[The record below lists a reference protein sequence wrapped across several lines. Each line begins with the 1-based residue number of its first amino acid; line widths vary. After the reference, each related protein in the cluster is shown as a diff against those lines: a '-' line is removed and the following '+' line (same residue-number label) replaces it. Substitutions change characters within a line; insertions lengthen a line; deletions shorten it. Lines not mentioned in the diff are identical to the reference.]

1 MENGEELE
9 EKIRLCVCARELRT
23 TGSIAMWSAKVLRR
37 SQPPTKL
44 NRKIYAAPHWK
55 YCVFRVFFPSLAW
68 AKRTLNKFISQQKH
82 HSAELSIP
90 FPFSV
95 SFQLDFSLC
104 RPYLIPSP
112 LLLRLSISN
121 ELGFIRFFCSFIE
134 KHAFFC
140 CVYFLEIENE
150 EEQLPHVYSKR
161 CIPDFYAAILPFAA
175 RPAHSLE
182 VRRSKKCV
190 HTWCYSHRRCRTS
203 HEINKCVHHRCL
215 CLFLYNSILWWKIQ
229 IRPLTR
235 VKYLCAL
242 AEENGFCL
250 LTVSLSYSP
259 GSFRMAFCTTSTL
272 IHMQKDFRCAMAI
285 NWVGT

>member
-9 EKIRLCVCARELRT
+9 EKIRFCVCARELRT

-95 SFQLDFSLC
+95 SLQLDFSLC
-104 RPYLIPSP
+104 RTYLIPSP

-121 ELGFIRFFCSFIE
+121 ELGFIRLFLLVHRE
-134 KHAFFC
+134 T
-140 CVYFLEIENE
+140 CVFL
-150 EEQLPHVYSKR
+150 
-161 CIPDFYAAILPFAA
+161 
-175 RPAHSLE
+175 
-182 VRRSKKCV
+182 
-190 HTWCYSHRRCRTS
+190 
-203 HEINKCVHHRCL
+203 L
-215 CLFLYNSILWWKIQ
+215 CLFFGNRKRRRTVASCLFKTLYSGF
-229 IRPLTR
+229 
-235 VKYLCAL
+235 LCC
-242 AEENGFCL
+242 NF
-250 LTVSLSYSP
+250 
-259 GSFRMAFCTTSTL
+259 
-272 IHMQKDFRCAMAI
+272 AI
-285 NWVGT
+285 CC